1 MIIRLESVRRVD
13 SGKSVIKKMIVLS
26 NLVNAIVSSKQT
38 LGVVDE
44 VFNFKIGG
52 IVYRFVYLA
61 EVRDRYSLTKIFGW
75 IHHHFARF
83 VYNHNAYIFW
93 LGKVFFFF
101 FFECWW
107 GTRMPRILM
116 GVCELWRWWLLKLLW
131 NFGDWIVC
139 RNFEFVNVF
148 IFNRFEFSFP
158 LNLKLHPSNFQS

>member
-61 EVRDRYSLTKIFGW
+61 EVSDRYSLTKIFGW

-83 VYNHNAYIFW
+83 VYNPNAYIFW

-101 FFECWW
+101 FSSAGEVQECQEFWW
-107 GTRMPRILM
+107 EC
-116 GVCELWRWWLLKLLW
+116 VNCEDDDFWSYCEISEIGLCVE
-131 NFGDWIVC
+131 I
-139 RNFEFVNVF
+139 
-148 IFNRFEFSFP
+148 
-158 LNLKLHPSNFQS
+158 LNLLMFLFLIDLSFLSP

>member
-61 EVRDRYSLTKIFGW
+61 EVSDRYSLTKIFGW

-101 FFECWW
+101 FRVLVRYKNAKNFDGSVWTVKMMTFE
-107 GTRMPRILM
+107 
-116 GVCELWRWWLLKLLW
+116 V
-131 NFGDWIVC
+131 IVKFRRLDC
-139 RNFEFVNVF
+139 V
-148 IFNRFEFSFP
+148 
-158 LNLKLHPSNFQS
+158 